1 MHCIGKILHL
11 CFIKTEQM
19 TTTKYQFKAAR
30 VLAGLTQRELSEKS
44 GVSITTIVKIDNGVY
59 NDLTPLKKIAK
70 VLNRTLTINLN

>member
-1 MHCIGKILHL
+1 MHRVTLIHYICN
-11 CFIKTEQM
+11 IKTEQM

-44 GVSITTIVKIDNGVY
+44 GVSLTTIVKIDNGVY

-70 VLNRTLTINLN
+70 VLNKKVNVILN

>member
-1 MHCIGKILHL
+1 MHRITLIHYICIT
-11 CFIKTEQM
+11 KTEQM
-19 TTTKYQFKAAR
+19 TSTKYQFKAAR

>member
-1 MHCIGKILHL
+1 MHRVTLIHYICA
-11 CFIKTEQM
+11 IKTEQM

>member
-1 MHCIGKILHL
+1 MHRVTLIHYICIN
-11 CFIKTEQM
+11 KTEQM

-44 GVSITTIVKIDNGVY
+44 GVSMTTIVKIDNGVY

-70 VLNRTLTINLN
+70 VLNKKVNVILN

>member
-1 MHCIGKILHL
+1 
-11 CFIKTEQM
+11 M
-19 TTTKYQFKAAR
+19 TTTKFQFKAAR

>member
-1 MHCIGKILHL
+1 
-11 CFIKTEQM
+11 M
-19 TTTKYQFKAAR
+19 TSTKFQFKAAR

>member
-1 MHCIGKILHL
+1 
-11 CFIKTEQM
+11 M
-19 TTTKYQFKAAR
+19 TSTKYQFKAAR

>member
-1 MHCIGKILHL
+1 MHRITLIHYICIT
-11 CFIKTEQM
+11 KTEQM

-44 GVSITTIVKIDNGVY
+44 GVSLTTIVKIDNGVY

-70 VLNRTLTINLN
+70 VLNKKVNVILN

>member
-1 MHCIGKILHL
+1 
-11 CFIKTEQM
+11 M
-19 TTTKYQFKAAR
+19 TKTKYQFKAAR

>member
-1 MHCIGKILHL
+1 
-11 CFIKTEQM
+11 M